1 MKKWVLLL
9 CLVAFPALADD
20 VKVVEDENSIVIT
33 IKKQPKKVKR
43 KKDPAKEQAAAEAK
57 AKRKPVSDADLLAI
71 PAMRPRKE
79 TKAERKPES
88 DAELLAIPAMR
99 LSK

>member
-9 CLVAFPALADD
+9 YLVAFPAIADD
-20 VKVVEDENSIVIT
+20 VKVVEDGDSVVIT
-33 IKKQPKKVKR
+33 IKKQPKKVKP
-43 KKDPAKEQAAAEAK
+43 KKDPAIEQAAAEAK

-71 PAMRPRKE
+71 PAMR
-79 TKAERKPES
+79 
-88 DAELLAIPAMR
+88 